1 MNEAQDK
8 GCVLSL
14 GKGTH
19 WVVKGTPGT
28 PQNLKPLCTS
38 GLRFRLKG
46 SVGVPSIL
54 GESGGAWGGGLH
66 ISPLLGGE
74 GCAGVGLVKS
84 PTEKLEPE
92 ALFQKAGNENTKGQS
107 GVTPCQ
113 SRART
118 LKVTL

>member
-54 GESGGAWGGGLH
+54 GESGGAWGGVY
-66 ISPLLGGE
+66 IFPPCLG
-74 GCAGVGLVKS
+74 VRVVLGLVWS
-84 PTEKLEPE
+84 SLPLRSWNQKLYFRRL
-92 ALFQKAGNENTKGQS
+92 AMRIRKASLG
-107 GVTPCQ
+107 
-113 SRART
+113 
-118 LKVTL
+118 